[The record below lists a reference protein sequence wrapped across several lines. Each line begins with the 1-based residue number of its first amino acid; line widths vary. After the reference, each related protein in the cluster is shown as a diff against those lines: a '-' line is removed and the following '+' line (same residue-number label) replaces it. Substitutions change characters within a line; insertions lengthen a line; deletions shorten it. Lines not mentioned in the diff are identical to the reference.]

1 LAITHTRKGDS
12 MDIGAVLKAPF
23 EDQDWL
29 KKILLMGV
37 VNVLICI
44 TVIGIFVGLPNLIGW
59 GVTYGRSRI
68 NGGTQ
73 LPEFGFG
80 YIGLG
85 YRFILSMLVYGVI
98 AIVITMVVG
107 AIGMLLGKIASVL
120 ALVWLPVQLVVALGI
135 ALIGMPMA
143 YRFVVHDD
151 TMAGIKIGW
160 AISFIMANLGTVLM
174 FFVTVLICGLISGAM
189 GIVPIVGGMFGAA
202 IGQAWNMAAIAQL
215 AKATNNA

>member
-1 LAITHTRKGDS
+1 

-29 KKILLMGV
+29 KKCLLMGV

-44 TVIGIFVGLPNLIGW
+44 TIVGIFVGVPNLLGW
-59 GVTYGRSRI
+59 GVTYGRTRVK
-68 NGGTQ
+68 GGTE

-85 YRFILSMLVYGVI
+85 YRFILAMLVYGVI
-98 AIVITMVVG
+98 AIVISLVVG

-120 ALVWLPVQLVVALGI
+120 ALVWLPVELIVALAI
-135 ALIGMPMA
+135 ALIGLPMS

-151 TMAGIKIGW
+151 MMAGTKIGW

-174 FFVTVLICGLISGAM
+174 FFVTVLVCGLITGAM
-189 GIVPIVGGMFGAA
+189 GIIPLVGGMFGAA

>member
-1 LAITHTRKGDS
+1 

-29 KKILLMGV
+29 KKCLLMGV
-37 VNVLICI
+37 VNILICV

-59 GVTYGRSRI
+59 GVTYGRTRI
-68 NGGTQ
+68 KGGTT

-85 YRFILSMLVYGVI
+85 YRFILSMIIYGIIAAVI
-98 AIVITMVVG
+98 MLVITL
-107 AIGMLLGKIASVL
+107 IGGLLGKIADVL
-120 ALVWLPVQLVVALGI
+120 VFVWMPVQLIVMLAIGVIGI
-135 ALIGMPMA
+135 PMS

-151 TMAGIKIGW
+151 MMAGTKIGW
-160 AISFIMANLGTVLM
+160 SISFIMANLGTVLM
-174 FFVTVLICGLISGAM
+174 FFITVLICGLITGAM
-189 GIVPIVGGMFGAA
+189 GIIPIVGGMFGAA

>member
-1 LAITHTRKGDS
+1 

-29 KKILLMGV
+29 KKCLLMGA
-37 VNVLICI
+37 VNILICI

-59 GVTYGRSRI
+59 GVTYGRTRV

-85 YRFILSMLVYGVI
+85 YRFILAMLVYGII
-98 AIVITMVVG
+98 AIIITLVVG
-107 AIGMLLGKIASVL
+107 AIGALLGKIASVL
-120 ALVWLPVQLVVALGI
+120 ALVWLPVQLIVALAI
-135 ALIGMPMA
+135 ALIGLPMS

-151 TMAGIKIGW
+151 MMAGTKITW
-160 AISFIMANLGTVLM
+160 AISFIMGNLGTVLM
-174 FFVTVLICGLISGAM
+174 FFVTVLVCGLISGAM
-189 GIVPIVGGMFGAA
+189 GIIPIVGGMFGAA

>member
-1 LAITHTRKGDS
+1 

-29 KKILLMGV
+29 KKCLLMGV
-37 VNVLICI
+37 VNILICI
-44 TVIGIFVGLPNLIGW
+44 TVVGIFVGLPNLLGW
-59 GVTYGRSRI
+59 GVTYGRTRLK
-68 NGGTQ
+68 GGTD

-85 YRFILSMLVYGVI
+85 YRFIFSMLIYGIIAVI
-98 AIVITMVVG
+98 IMAIVGGIGVG
-107 AIGMLLGKIASVL
+107 LAKIADVL
-120 ALVWLPVQLVVALGI
+120 ALVWMPVQLIVMLAIG
-135 ALIGMPMA
+135 LIGLPMS

-151 TMAGIKIGW
+151 MMAGTKIGW
-160 AISFIMANLGTVLM
+160 AIGFIMGNIGTVLM
-174 FFVTVLICGLISGAM
+174 FFITVIICALISGAM
-189 GIVPIVGGMFGAA
+189 GIIPIIGGMFGAA

>member
-1 LAITHTRKGDS
+1 

-29 KKILLMGV
+29 KKCLLMGV

-59 GVTYGRSRI
+59 GVTYGRTRI
-68 NGGTQ
+68 KGGTT
-73 LPEFGFG
+73 LPDFGFG

-85 YRFILSMLVYGVI
+85 YRFIVSMLIYGII
-98 AIVITMVVG
+98 AIVVTLVVG

-120 ALVWLPVQLVVALGI
+120 ALVWLPVQLIVALAI
-135 ALIGMPMA
+135 ALIGLPMS

-151 TMAGIKIGW
+151 MMAGTKIGW

-174 FFVTVLICGLISGAM
+174 FFVTVLICGLITGAM
-189 GIVPIVGGMFGAA
+189 GIIPIVGGMFGAA